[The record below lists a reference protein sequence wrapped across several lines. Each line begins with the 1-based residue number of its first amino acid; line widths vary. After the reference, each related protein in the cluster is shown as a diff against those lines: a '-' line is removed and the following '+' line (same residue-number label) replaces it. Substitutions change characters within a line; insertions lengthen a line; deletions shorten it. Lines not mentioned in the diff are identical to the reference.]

1 MGLTLNDRKE
11 IAKRW
16 AEGESAASIATRLG
30 FATGTIY
37 REAGSQFPPPVRCR
51 PWAGRVPGE
60 SETAGQPQGAP
71 EESLKPRKE

>member
-30 FATGTIY
+30 FATVDATDESGIY
-37 REAGSQFPPPVRCR
+37 GITLEANRSR
-51 PWAGRVPGE
+51 
-60 SETAGQPQGAP
+60 
-71 EESLKPRKE
+71 

>member
-1 MGLTLNDRKE
+1 MGLTLNDRNE

-37 REAGSQFPPPVRCR
+37 TEL
-51 PWAGRVPGE
+51 E
-60 SETAGQPQGAP
+60 L
-71 EESLKPRKE
+71 SLIHI